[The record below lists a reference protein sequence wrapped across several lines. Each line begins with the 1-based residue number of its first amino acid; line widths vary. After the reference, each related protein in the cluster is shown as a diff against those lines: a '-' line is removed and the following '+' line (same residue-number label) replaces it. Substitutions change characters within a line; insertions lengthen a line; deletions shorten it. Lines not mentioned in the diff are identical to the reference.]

1 MATNDFDE
9 VPITSVAPIVD
20 LRSNDF
26 YAFRRMLDDD
36 AWNHAIFS
44 EVLRFSFN
52 QEFKTIT
59 DFNFQESITRLNL
72 TDFHPKPLLKKFFI

>member
-1 MATNDFDE
+1 
-9 VPITSVAPIVD
+9 
-20 LRSNDF
+20 
-26 YAFRRMLDDD
+26 MLDD

-59 DFNFQESITRLNL
+59 DFNFQNQLQIKL
-72 TDFHPKPLLKKFFI
+72 TDFHPKPLLKNFYKNYLLY